1 MYRMY
6 KEDDGCW
13 ECQQNKFKKGGAKG
27 SDKKWIQKAVKG
39 MRKDKPCTGSKF
51 GGPSCPPGTK
61 RYNLAK
67 VFREMAAKKKKE
79 MGGQSAPMNMAQNI
93 GQDNINY
100 FTSTLKDN
108 ASQVMQDQMLNQ
120 VAQQEMMMPYFN
132 NGGPNN
138 IFGYSKKSTD
148 PNAIYYQ
155 NALRENQ
162 ANKFDFGNYLF
173 DAASQLQK
181 DIDWANTYNKMYGP
195 ELKQKQTS
203 KLSKEFR
210 RDLRSDNEEISDWAK
225 TWRKEQWRPTVRKN
239 RKAQAKIFWD
249 KLNPF
254 TPNPEIPQ
262 VNTNTQVQQNQYGGT
277 INYNDMNFN
286 GYYGMP
292 MYNQGGMKN
301 YVYQGQDTGMT
312 AEEFYQYQL
321 ETEGPFILPDGTD
334 TGMSKAEFMDMQ
346 SQQMPEMQQMD
357 DGGSKKQ
364 SFSEYYANKPNLSQR
379 FNKLWG
385 SSNSPN
391 FEFSLDTDG
400 DGMVSQEELRAAT
413 GNYKYNTGDPFGY
426 SFLKNYFFPPA
437 TNGLYRPQS
446 SQQAATSTSSSDYP
460 LIDGKE
466 MTESQKKNHDRMIAG
481 GFEFDPATGSYQ
493 QTSPKKQTQTK
504 NTKQKN
510 TTNTQTEEVDENVAS
525 VENTAELLENNTTG
539 TSDGAAGVDA
549 GASDGA
555 VSSDAGASDAVVADN
570 ATGTNNNITPVYA
583 PSPQIGYAGVPVL
596 QGQFIMPGRTTRN
609 SYVPGG
615 YGLAPIAYNA
625 AGTYLDEYNSVSRAG
640 GLRGFFKGRENEY
653 NLKFK
658 HNMLTDDQKN
668 QLFQIE
674 MRRRGYNPDGTSIS
688 GGTGSSA
695 DAEKAATD
703 AAAVVDQVSKDEA
716 KKAVAERTAQGLPPN
731 TNPTSKLGQE
741 PNFPIDLSMMNQEAA
756 NTVDEL
762 VQEQNNPNTTGNNRN
777 VITGQSNTNK
787 LSVGMQKAD
796 PTGMG
801 TPPADY
807 QPVPTYS
814 TTPIKTLTPEPLVS
828 ATPETP
834 ITESELDIDYSKIP
848 IDESPTVTGN
858 KPTPEEEDARVQEQI
873 NMAENKGFYGGGT
886 VRRKS
891 YMNGGNVQLQALHN
905 EMQALTAR
913 QNEIRNLINNQ
924 MFNSGQSQL
933 PTQMQQPMPMQQPM
947 QQPVARFGYQVKNGN
962 LMNSYAKGG
971 SFNNPGF
978 MSLPDSVQQKI
989 MTASQ
994 NKMAMGG
1001 AYDYYGGG
1009 GSHMDYNE
1017 GGEYYLSD
1025 DEIQAFLEAGGQ
1037 LEIME

>member
-13 ECQQNKFKKGGAKG
+13 ECQKNKFKKGGAKG

-67 VFREMAAKKKKE
+67 VFRQMAAKKKKE

-120 VAQQEMMMPYFN
+120 VAQQEMMMPYFDKGGSN
-132 NGGPNN
+132 NV
-138 IFGYSKKSTD
+138 FGYSKKSTD

-162 ANKFDFGNYLF
+162 ADKFNFGNYLF
-173 DAASQLQK
+173 DAANQLQK
-181 DIDWANTYNKMYGP
+181 DIDWANTYNKIYGP

-203 KLSKEFR
+203 KLSEEFR
-210 RDLRSDNEEISDWAK
+210 RDLKSDNEEISDWAK
-225 TWRKEQWRPTVRKN
+225 TWRKEQWRPTVRNN

-249 KLNPF
+249 KLNLF

-262 VNTNTQVQQNQYGGT
+262 INTNTQIQQNQYGGT

-334 TGMSKAEFMDMQ
+334 TGMSRAEFIDMQ
-346 SQQMPEMQQMD
+346 SQQMPEMQQMEHGGPYHLP
-357 DGGSKKQ
+357 DGTPVTKDGL
-364 SFSEYYANKPNLSQR
+364 FPYT
-379 FNKLWG
+379 G
-385 SSNSPN
+385 SNSSP
-391 FEFSLDTDG
+391 EFAAAQKILDEARKAALSG
-400 DGMVSQEELRAAT
+400 DEAKLAEAKSKMQTLYKGGYGLRKYRGDATMKAMMSNLGQWEQKTKQLKAQGYDFGQTSPQQTAA
-413 GNYKYNTGDPFGY
+413 
-426 SFLKNYFFPPA
+426 
-437 TNGLYRPQS
+437 
-446 SQQAATSTSSSDYP
+446 STS
-460 LIDGKE
+460 
-466 MTESQKKNHDRMIAG
+466 NN
-481 GFEFDPATGSYQ
+481 Q
-493 QTSPKKQTQTK
+493 QTST
-504 NTKQKN
+504 NTNQK
-510 TTNTQTEEVDENVAS
+510 TSTNTQTEEVDENVVS
-525 VENTAELLENNTTG
+525 VENTAELLKNNTTG
-539 TSDGAAGVDA
+539 TSDGTAGTSDGATGVDA

-555 VSSDAGASDAVVADN
+555 ASSSTGTGDAVV
-570 ATGTNNNITPVYA
+570 TNNESGASGNNTTPVYA

-615 YGLAPIAYNA
+615 YGLAPVAYNA
-625 AGTYLDEYNSVSRAG
+625 ARTYLDDYSNVSRAG
-640 GLRGFFKGRENEY
+640 GLRGLLAGNVNKTRMR
-653 NLKFK
+653 FK
-658 HNMLTDDQKN
+658 HNMLTDAQQD

-674 MRRRGYNPDGTSIS
+674 MRKRGYNPDGTSIS
-688 GGTGSSA
+688 GGTESSA

-716 KKAVAERTAQGLPPN
+716 KKAVAERTAKGLPPN

-741 PNFPIDLSMMNQEAA
+741 PNFPIDPSMMNQEAA

-777 VITGQSNTNK
+777 VVTGKSNKATLPPNTNPTSK
-787 LSVGMQKAD
+787 LGQ
-796 PTGMG
+796 
-801 TPPADY
+801 
-807 QPVPTYS
+807 
-814 TTPIKTLTPEPLVS
+814 EPNF
-828 ATPETP
+828 P
-834 ITESELDIDYSKIP
+834 ITESELDIDYTKIP
-848 IDESPTVTGN
+848 A
-858 KPTPEEEDARVQEQI
+858 EEESAMTSAEADARIREE
-873 NMAENKGFYGGGT
+873 MAQGKGAFYGGGT

-905 EMQALTAR
+905 EMQALSAR

-933 PTQMQQPMPMQQPM
+933 PTEMQQPMPMQQPM
-947 QQPVARFGYQVKNGN
+947 ARYGYQVKNGN
-962 LMNSYAKGG
+962 LMSSYAKGG

-978 MSLPDSVQQKI
+978 KALPESVQQDI

-1001 AYDYYGGG
+1001 AYDYYGSG

-1025 DEIQAFLEAGGQ
+1025 DEIQAFLAAGGQ

>member
-132 NGGPNN
+132 NGGSNN

-181 DIDWANTYNKMYGP
+181 DIDWANTYNKIYGP

-225 TWRKEQWRPTVRKN
+225 TWRKEQWRPTVRNN

-262 VNTNTQVQQNQYGGT
+262 INTNTQVQQNQYGGT

-334 TGMSKAEFMDMQ
+334 TGMSKAEFIDMQ
-346 SQQMPEMQQMD
+346 SQQMPEMQQMEHGGPHLP
-357 DGGSKKQ
+357 DGRP
-364 SFSEYYANKPNLSQR
+364 FSEA
-379 FNKLWG
+379 
-385 SSNSPN
+385 
-391 FEFSLDTDG
+391 
-400 DGMVSQEELRAAT
+400 
-413 GNYKYNTGDPFGY
+413 
-426 SFLKNYFFPPA
+426 FPW
-437 TNGLYRPQS
+437 QS
-446 SQQAATSTSSSDYP
+446 SGLDSSFTLDQLDATMKKRANQRTWFGLGSYPDPQLSNIKGLVQEAQQAAMRGDDATLARIQNTLDNLEVPNSLGWYEGMFGGAEDKLQNIANDIESWRQRVKNMKVQGYDFGQAGSQQTAESTSDNQQTSTNTNQQTSSS
-460 LIDGKE
+460 
-466 MTESQKKNHDRMIAG
+466 TN
-481 GFEFDPATGSYQ
+481 Q
-493 QTSPKKQTQTK
+493 QTSSST
-504 NTKQKN
+504 NQKSS
-510 TTNTQTEEVDENVAS
+510 TNTQTEEADENVAS
-525 VENTAELLENNTTG
+525 VENTAELLKNDTTG
-539 TSDGAAGVDA
+539 TSDGATGVDA
-549 GASDGA
+549 GAFDGA
-555 VSSDAGASDAVVADN
+555 ASSNTGTSDAVV
-570 ATGTNNNITPVYA
+570 TNNESGASSNNITPVYA

-615 YGLAPIAYNA
+615 YGLAPVAYNA
-625 AGTYLDEYNSVSRAG
+625 ARTYLDDYSNVSRAG
-640 GLRGFFKGRENEY
+640 GLRGLLAGNVNKTRMR
-653 NLKFK
+653 FK
-658 HNMLTDDQKN
+658 HNMLTDAQQD

-695 DAEKAATD
+695 DAEKAAAD

-716 KKAVAERTAQGLPPN
+716 KKAVAERTTQGLPPN

-777 VITGQSNTNK
+777 VITGKSNRATLPPNTNPTSK
-787 LSVGMQKAD
+787 LGQEPNIPVD
-796 PTGMG
+796 PAMLDKIQND
-801 TPPADY
+801 PAY
-807 QPVPTYS
+807 G
-814 TTPIKTLTPEPLVS
+814 
-828 ATPETP
+828 
-834 ITESELDIDYSKIP
+834 LDALP
-848 IDESPTVTGN
+848 AVTVTADR
-858 KPTPEEEDARVQEQI
+858 PSMTSAEEEARVEEQI
-873 NMAENKGFYGGGT
+873 NMAENKGNFYGGGT
-886 VRRKS
+886 VKRKS

-905 EMQALTAR
+905 EMQALSAR

-933 PTQMQQPMPMQQPM
+933 PTEMQQPMPMQQPM
-947 QQPVARFGYQVKNGN
+947 ARYGYQVKNGN
-962 LMNSYAKGG
+962 LMSSYAKGG

-978 MSLPDSVQQKI
+978 KALPESVQQNI

-1025 DEIQAFLEAGGQ
+1025 DEIQAFLAAGGQ

>member
-1 MYRMY
+1 
-6 KEDDGCW
+6 
-13 ECQQNKFKKGGAKG
+13 
-27 SDKKWIQKAVKG
+27 

-67 VFREMAAKKKKE
+67 VFRQMAAKKKKE

-346 SQQMPEMQQMD
+346 SQQMPEMQQMN
-357 DGGSKKQ
+357 DGGPKKQ

-426 SFLKNYFFPPA
+426 NFLKNYFFPPA

-615 YGLAPIAYNA
+615 YGLAPVAYNA
-625 AGTYLDEYNSVSRAG
+625 ARTYLDDYSNVSRAG
-640 GLRGFFKGRENEY
+640 GLRGLLAGNVNKTRMR
-653 NLKFK
+653 FK
-658 HNMLTDDQKN
+658 HNMLTDAQQD

-688 GGTGSSA
+688 GGTGNSA
-695 DAEKAATD
+695 DAEKAAAD
-703 AAAVVDQVSKDEA
+703 AATVVNQVSKDEA
-716 KKAVAERTAQGLPPN
+716 EKAAAERAAQGLPPEIATDQSN
-731 TNPTSKLGQE
+731 IPTDQE
-741 PNFPIDLSMMNQEAA
+741 IKNVAPSNISSDLSYKFYGSEDPLDAEQQQVKKQEQQTMLTDDLGPSAFTTENLTFNP
-756 NTVDEL
+756 NTETYTIDDL
-762 VQEQNNPNTTGNNRN
+762 VQEQNNP
-777 VITGQSNTNK
+777 VSIPK
-787 LSVGMQKAD
+787 
-796 PTGMG
+796 
-801 TPPADY
+801 
-807 QPVPTYS
+807 TYS
-814 TTPIKTLTPEPLVS
+814 TTPEPSVS
-828 ATPETP
+828 ARPETP

-848 IDESPTVTGN
+848 VDESPTVTDN
-858 KPTPEEEDARVQEQI
+858 KPAMTAEEEEEARVQEQI

-905 EMQALTAR
+905 EMQALGAR

-933 PTQMQQPMPMQQPM
+933 PTEMQQPMPMQQPM
-947 QQPVARFGYQVKNGN
+947 ARYGYQVKNGN

-978 MSLPDSVQQKI
+978 KALPESVQQNI

-1025 DEIQAFLEAGGQ
+1025 DEIQAFLAAGGQ

>member
-1 MYRMY
+1 MY

-13 ECQQNKFKKGGAKG
+13 ECQKNKFKKGGAKG

-67 VFREMAAKKKKE
+67 VFRQMAAKKKKE

-120 VAQQEMMMPYFN
+120 VAQQEMMMPYFDKGGSN
-132 NGGPNN
+132 NV
-138 IFGYSKKSTD
+138 FGYSKKSTD

-162 ANKFDFGNYLF
+162 ADKFNFGNYLF

-181 DIDWANTYNKMYGP
+181 DIDWANTYNKIYGP

-203 KLSKEFR
+203 KLSEEFK

-225 TWRKEQWRPTVRKN
+225 TWRKEQWRPTVRNN

-249 KLNPF
+249 KLNFF

-262 VNTNTQVQQNQYGGT
+262 INTNTQIQQNQYGGT

-334 TGMSKAEFMDMQ
+334 TGMSRAEFIDMQ
-346 SQQMPEMQQMD
+346 SQQMQQMFH
-357 DGGSKKQ
+357 GGQHTFSPYYTDEEYKKLTAEQ
-364 SFSEYYANKPNLSQR
+364 KQKADAAIKKELQQNEYDRRRGFQTPKFPTAQTWYQDLDEDKRPDISLTPQQNIALASQNQLPGQQDNIG
-379 FNKLWG
+379 FLNMIADQNPAMAKSMFPG
-385 SSNSPN
+385 I
-391 FEFSLDTDG
+391 EQDA
-400 DGMVSQEELRAAT
+400 QT
-413 GNYKYNTGDPFGY
+413 GNWFY
-426 SFLKNYFFPPA
+426 PA
-437 TNGLYRPQS
+437 QGT
-446 SQQAATSTSSSDYP
+446 TSTSTT
-460 LIDGKE
+460 
-466 MTESQKKNHDRMIAG
+466 TENVTEKPVTKKDN
-481 GFEFDPATGSYQ
+481 
-493 QTSPKKQTQTK
+493 
-504 NTKQKN
+504 KQKN
-510 TTNTQTEEVDENVAS
+510 TTNTQTEEVDENVVS
-525 VENTAELLENNTTG
+525 VENTAELLKNNTTE
-539 TSDGAAGVDA
+539 TSDGAAETSDGATGVDA

-555 VSSDAGASDAVVADN
+555 ASSNTGTSDESGAS
-570 ATGTNNNITPVYA
+570 GNNTTPVYA

-615 YGLAPIAYNA
+615 YGLAPVAYNA
-625 AGTYLDEYNSVSRAG
+625 AGTYLDKYSNVSKAG
-640 GLRGFFKGRENEY
+640 GLRGFFEGKTSKTD
-653 NLKFK
+653 LKFK

-716 KKAVAERTAQGLPPN
+716 KKAVAERTAKGLPPN

-741 PNFPIDLSMMNQEAA
+741 PNFPIDPSMMNQEAA

-801 TPPADY
+801 MPPADY
-807 QPVPTYS
+807 QPV
-814 TTPIKTLTPEPLVS
+814 TT
-828 ATPETP
+828 AETP
-834 ITESELDIDYSKIP
+834 MT
-848 IDESPTVTGN
+848 
-858 KPTPEEEDARVQEQI
+858 EEESAMTSAEADARMREE
-873 NMAENKGFYGGGT
+873 MAQGKGAFYGGGT

-905 EMQALTAR
+905 EMQALSAR

-933 PTQMQQPMPMQQPM
+933 PTEMQQPMPMQQPM
-947 QQPVARFGYQVKNGN
+947 ARYGYQVKNGN
-962 LMNSYAKGG
+962 LMNSYGKGG
-971 SFNNPGF
+971 IFNNPGF
-978 MSLPDSVQQKI
+978 KALPESVQQDI
-989 MTASQ
+989 ITASQ
-994 NKMAMGG
+994 NKMGMGG